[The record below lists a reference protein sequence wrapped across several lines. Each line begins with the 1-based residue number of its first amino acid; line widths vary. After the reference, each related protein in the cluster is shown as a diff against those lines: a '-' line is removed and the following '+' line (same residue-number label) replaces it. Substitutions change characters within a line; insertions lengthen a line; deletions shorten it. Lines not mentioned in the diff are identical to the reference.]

1 MMNILTKYFII
12 TTIMFLPASVFGQ
25 AHYMHNRTLHV
36 TADSTDTLHATSDS
50 TDTLHATS
58 DTAVSDNEFSPHV
71 LIIFYQ
77 DASAKRRLRKALKK
91 YHCETIYDYRNFNG
105 MAVKTPDDA
114 NIITIAQRL
123 RKIRGVLSVQ
133 RDRIMHLD

>member
-1 MMNILTKYFII
+1 MMNILTKFFII

-25 AHYMHNRTLHV
+25 AHYMHNRTLHA
-36 TADSTDTLHATSDS
+36 TADSTDTLHASADS
-50 TDTLHATS
+50 TT
-58 DTAVSDNEFSPHV
+58 VSDNEFSPRV

-77 DASAKRRLRKALKK
+77 EASAKRRLRKALKK